1 MRHPFQSF
9 STGTSSGLLAVL
21 VGATLFLMWKLNKIG
36 KPLNIGNVVP
46 NGIIS
51 LEFVG
56 NSATAKAIVEVWRD
70 QNVLEQAQKL
80 QWIDFLFMAVYS
92 TALSLGCIWATK
104 LLPNFDTEWLGTGVV
119 LGWGQWLA
127 ALLDVIENLTLFPF
141 LYGEV
146 KDSSPLAQVAAICA
160 VFKFSLIFTGLLYVL
175 ASIVIKLILSI

>member
-1 MRHPFQSF
+1 MRQPFESF
-9 STGTSSGLLAVL
+9 STGTSSVLLAVL

-36 KPLNIGNVVP
+36 KLLNIPDVVP

-51 LEFVG
+51 LEFAG
-56 NSATAKAIVEVWRD
+56 SSANAKAIVKAWRD
-70 QNVLEQAQKL
+70 QNVLEQALKL

-92 TALSLGCIWATK
+92 TALTLTCIWATK
-104 LLPNFDTEWLGTGVV
+104 LLPNFDAEWLGTGVV
-119 LGWGQWLA
+119 LGWGQWVA
-127 ALLDVIENLTLFPF
+127 ALLDAIENLTLFPF